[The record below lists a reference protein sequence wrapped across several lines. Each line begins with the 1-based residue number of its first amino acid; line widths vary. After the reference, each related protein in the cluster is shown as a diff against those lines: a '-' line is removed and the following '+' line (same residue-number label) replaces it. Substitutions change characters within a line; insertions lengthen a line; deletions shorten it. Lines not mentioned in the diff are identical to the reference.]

1 MALINCPECGRQV
14 SSQAEKCPGCG
25 FPIGKLNQQ
34 PNYSQIQRQSVQ
46 MQTCPQCGLVH
57 PVSQL
62 ICPRCGAMTRYEKG
76 IDYEKAAQ
84 DVKKE
89 EDNNKSNAIFGL
101 IISIVAMLVSFM
113 GLSLYSLI
121 LIPSFLLSIS
131 GIKSKS
137 GRGMAIVGTVF
148 SGIAAFLMLVFSIVW
163 TVNIK

>member
-14 SSQAEKCPGCG
+14 STQAEKCPGCG

-46 MQTCPQCGLVH
+46 MQKCPQCGLEN
-57 PVSQL
+57 PLSQS
-62 ICPRCGAMTRYEKG
+62 ICPRCGVMILYEKR

-137 GRGMAIVGTVF
+137 RRGMAIVGTVF

>member
-14 SSQAEKCPGCG
+14 STQAEKCPGCG
-25 FPIGKLNQQ
+25 FPTGKLNQQ
-34 PNYSQIQRQSVQ
+34 SNYSQIQGQPVQ

-57 PVSQL
+57 PVSL
-62 ICPRCGAMTRYEKG
+62 SICPRCGAMARYEKG

-137 GRGMAIVGTVF
+137 GRGMAITGTIF
-148 SGIAAFLMLVFSIVW
+148 SGIAAFLMLVFSVVW
-163 TVNIK
+163 TVSIR

>member
-1 MALINCPECGRQV
+1 MALINCPECGRQI
-14 SSQAEKCPGCG
+14 SNQAEKCPGCG
-25 FPIGKLNQQ
+25 FPIGQMNPQ
-34 PNYSQIQRQSVQ
+34 PNYSQRQRQSVQ
-46 MQTCPQCGLVH
+46 MQTCPQCGLEN
-57 PVSQL
+57 PLSQS
-62 ICPRCGAMTRYEKG
+62 ICPRCGAMIRYEKR

-137 GRGMAIVGTVF
+137 GRGMAITGTIF
-148 SGIAAFLMLVFSIVW
+148 SGIAAFLMLVFSVVW
-163 TVNIK
+163 TVSIR

>member
-14 SSQAEKCPGCG
+14 STQAEKCPGCG

-34 PNYSQIQRQSVQ
+34 SNYSQIQGQPVQ

-57 PVSQL
+57 PVSL
-62 ICPRCGAMTRYEKG
+62 SICPRCGAMARYEKG

-137 GRGMAIVGTVF
+137 GRGMAITGTIF
-148 SGIAAFLMLVFSIVW
+148 SGIAAFLMLVFSVVW
-163 TVNIK
+163 TVSIR

>member
-1 MALINCPECGRQV
+1 MALINCPECGRQI
-14 SSQAEKCPGCG
+14 SNQAEKCPSCG
-25 FPIGKLNQQ
+25 FPISRMNQQ
-34 PNYSQIQRQSVQ
+34 PNYAQIQEQSVQ

-57 PVSQL
+57 PVSQS

-148 SGIAAFLMLVFSIVW
+148 SGVAAFLMLVFSVVW
-163 TVNIK
+163 VVDIK